1 MSFHS
6 IFFYFFVFLSPT
18 YYNIWLYR
26 HTMVYLLVDFR
37 VGDFDERVVSTR
49 LKKSNQICVCRY
61 ASSNL
66 DY

>member
-1 MSFHS
+1 M
-6 IFFYFFVFLSPT
+6 FLSST
-18 YYNIWLYR
+18 YYDIWLYC

-49 LKKSNQICVCRY
+49 LKKSNQISVCRY

-66 DY
+66 ES